1 MSLFNRQQRRRPMS
15 REAGREKETRVTA
28 IVRVSTAEIAQMLNA
43 IICYILAMF
52 SAHLCLL
59 SSWFPQHEFHVD
71 VCLTSLTRFFFSFP
85 CRKGE
90 RSQKQ

>member
-1 MSLFNRQQRRRPMS
+1 MS

-28 IVRVSTAEIAQMLNA
+28 IVRVSTAEIAQILNA

-59 SSWFPQHEFHVD
+59 SSWVSS
-71 VCLTSLTRFFFSFP
+71 VIGVSFMLK
-85 CRKGE
+85 CV
-90 RSQKQ
+90 